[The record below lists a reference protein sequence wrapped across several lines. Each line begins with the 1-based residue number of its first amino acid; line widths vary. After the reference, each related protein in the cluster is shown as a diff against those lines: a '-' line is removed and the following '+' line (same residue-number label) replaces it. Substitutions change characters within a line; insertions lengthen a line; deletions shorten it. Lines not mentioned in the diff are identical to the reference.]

1 MATATEGRLPAA
13 SFVTLTEVRLAAVVA
28 VETVGT
34 VTGPVRSTVEL
45 LEVVVVGRS
54 GFVSACLE
62 RRLKLGLVVAFYCF
76 GFNNYKQLNPAA

>member
-1 MATATEGRLPAA
+1 MVSATEGRLPAA

-34 VTGPVRSTVEL
+34 VTGPVRSTVEVL
-45 LEVVVVGRS
+45 VVVVGRS
-54 GFVSACLE
+54 GFVPACLE
-62 RRLKLGLVVAFYCF
+62 RRLKLGLVVAFYCL